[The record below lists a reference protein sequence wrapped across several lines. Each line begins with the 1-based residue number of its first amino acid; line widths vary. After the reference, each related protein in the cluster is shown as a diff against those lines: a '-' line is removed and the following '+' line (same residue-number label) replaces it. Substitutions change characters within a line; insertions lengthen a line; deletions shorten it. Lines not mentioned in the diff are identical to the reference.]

1 MLPQANQAS
10 VADHRVTSAI
20 ERSPRGEYCRTKE
33 QTAMPNSHTNEE
45 LGRANDAL
53 QALGCDAALLSS
65 LANVTYA
72 SGYEVPIPIGAGA
85 EFAYGVPLALCG
97 RAAPAGCLIVPDGGA
112 GAAREQSRLADLLAF
127 DTFDGF
133 VAKDSQASF
142 VAQVREALRQA
153 GLGQG
158 AAILGV
164 EFRSLPH
171 AIGALLAA
179 EFPHIKLVDAGPALQ
194 QARMIKTDREIGL
207 LRRAVRIGD
216 IGHQALAELV
226 REPGRDEF
234 AIWAELTSR
243 MYRAAGHEIPIV
255 GELVTGPRT
264 CVVAYPAGPRARI
277 TEPGDA
283 ALMDISQRLDG
294 YWSDCTNTHI
304 VGGTAPNAEQLRYA
318 RASQAACEAAM
329 DALRPGN
336 RASDAWNAAEAA
348 FQRHGLTSAHYAGHQ
363 IGVAVNEPPRLV
375 AYDHTPIMPG
385 MVFAVEP
392 GVYQGPS
399 GTFGARSEK
408 MVLVTESGPEILSQ
422 FSWGI

>member
-1 MLPQANQAS
+1 MN
-10 VADHRVTSAI
+10 
-20 ERSPRGEYCRTKE
+20 
-33 QTAMPNSHTNEE
+33 HTNEE
-45 LGRANDAL
+45 LGRANTAL
-53 QALGCDAALLSS
+53 AVLGCDAALLSS
-65 LANVTYA
+65 LANVTYV

-85 EFAYGVPLALCG
+85 EFSYGIPLALCG

-112 GAAREQSRLADLLAF
+112 PAAGEQSRLAELLAF

-133 VAKDSQASF
+133 RAKDSHASF
-142 VAQVREALRQA
+142 IARIGQALRQA
-153 GLGQG
+153 GLGNS
-158 AAILGV
+158 AAVLGV
-164 EFRSLPH
+164 EFRTMPYVIST
-171 AIGALLAA
+171 LLRV
-179 EFPHIKLVDAGPALQ
+179 EFPSITLVDAGPALQ
-194 QARMIKTDREIGL
+194 QARMTKTEREIEL

-216 IGHQALAELV
+216 IGHHALAELV
-226 REPGRDEF
+226 REAGRDEF

-264 CVVAYPAGPRARI
+264 CTVNYPGGPRTRV

-283 ALMDISQRLDG
+283 ALMDISQRIDG

-304 VGGTAPNAEQLRYA
+304 VGGVTPSAEQTRYA

-363 IGVAVNEPPRLV
+363 IGVVVNEPPRLV
-375 AYDHTPIMPG
+375 AYDDTPIEPG

-392 GVYQGPS
+392 GVYEGPG

-422 FSWGI
+422 FDWGI